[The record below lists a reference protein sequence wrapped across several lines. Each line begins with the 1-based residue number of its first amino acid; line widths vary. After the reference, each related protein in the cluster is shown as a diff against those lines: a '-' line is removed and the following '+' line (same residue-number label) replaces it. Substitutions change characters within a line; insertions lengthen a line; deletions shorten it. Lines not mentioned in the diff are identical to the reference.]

1 MDSKPGFTAIKETEE
16 VQLWHSGPDN
26 QHQRIEA
33 KIDLKST
40 ITDSGNTPTTTI
52 RGGNVIGLKADGFGY
67 IYDADSSDGNVV
79 VGVLPKHVSMLDRD
93 GTAEDKFTKIMIGG
107 ILKDTADLLNS
118 DLHALAV
125 LFRRGFRSAAL
136 EPHGSMFGLHFKSME
151 FKNGTTL
158 SGAYT
163 VLAGDHGKMLVATTA
178 AMNFTLPTLSAVG
191 PGFQVMLYNAVD
203 ANMVVTAAANTII
216 SGDAGGAPSTT
227 LTFSTANAKMGAQA
241 LMMSGYDGE
250 GGSLAWYALM
260 VNRTVTTA

>member
-26 QHQRIEA
+26 QHQRVEA

-52 RGGNVIGLKADGFGY
+52 RGGNVLALKADGLGY
-67 IYDADSSDGNVV
+67 IYDPDSTDGNMV

-93 GTAEDKFTKIMIGG
+93 GAVEDKFTKAMIGG

-125 LFRRGFRSAAL
+125 LFRRGFRTSAL
-136 EPHGSMFGLHFKSME
+136 EPHGSMFGLHFKSTD

-163 VLAGDHGKMLVATTA
+163 IVAGDHGKRLIATTA
-178 AMNFTLPTLSAVG
+178 AMNFTLPSLAAVG
-191 PGFQVMLYNAVD
+191 PGFQVFIYNAVD
-203 ANMVVTAAANTII
+203 ANLVITGAANTIL

-227 LTFSTANAKMGAQA
+227 LTFSTANAKMGAHA
-241 LMMSGYDGE
+241 LMESVYDGE
-250 GGSLAWYALM
+250 AGALAWIPMM